1 MKSGFC
7 LRVKLTLLINS
18 KKSLNGTS
26 DVYSEESSELNVTAR
41 SDFSSFSFENNT
53 GSLISLVSANTQE
66 KEAQHDDQAQ
76 IRREGG
82 KAKS

>member
-41 SDFSSFSFENNT
+41 SGFSSCSFENNT

-66 KEAQHDDQAQ
+66 KEAHDNQAQ

-82 KAKS
+82 KVKS